1 MLFLGSWR
9 LTMPTYCKGTHCKN
23 CIIFYGHSWKDF
35 DEESKEDLCA
45 ITFPIRY
52 KKRQVIC
59 MESNP
64 VQNVYV
70 VKKGL
75 VKTYKSLPGGKQ
87 QILAIIKKED
97 VLNIHCLFEDFGH
110 HSSETLIDSELCAI
124 DKNLLENLMNKK
136 PKIALI
142 FIEFMKKKLVRS
154 YQKIM
159 ELGQKN
165 ARSRIASFILDLSE
179 NLFEESHREFTLPLS
194 RVEFAEVV
202 GLCEETAIRILQDF
216 KRESLI
222 NIDKNEVALLNIPRL
237 QKISEK

>member
-1 MLFLGSWR
+1 
-9 LTMPTYCKGTHCKN
+9 MPIYCKGTICKN
-23 CIIFYGHSWKDF
+23 CIVFYGHSWKNF
-35 DEESKEDLCA
+35 DEESKEDLCS

-59 MESNP
+59 MEANP
-64 VQNVYV
+64 VQNIYV

-87 QILAIIKKED
+87 QILSIIKKED
-97 VLNIHCLFEDFGH
+97 ILNIHCLFENFGH
-110 HSSETLIDSELCAI
+110 HSSETLVDSELCAI
-124 DKNLLENLMNKK
+124 DKNLLENLLKRK
-136 PKIALI
+136 PKTGMI
-142 FIEFMKKKLVRS
+142 FLEFMKKKLVRS

-179 NLFEESHREFTLPLS
+179 NLYDEQRNDFTLPLS

-222 NIDKNEVALLNIPRL
+222 DVNKNSISLLNPSRL

>member
-1 MLFLGSWR
+1 V
-9 LTMPTYCKGTHCKN
+9 
-23 CIIFYGHSWKDF
+23 FYGHSWKNF
-35 DEESKEDLCA
+35 DEESKEDLCS

-52 KKRQVIC
+52 KKRQLIC
-59 MESNP
+59 MEANP
-64 VQNVYV
+64 VQNIYI

-87 QILAIIKKED
+87 QILSIIKKED
-97 VLNIHCLFEDFGH
+97 ILNIHCLFEDFGH
-110 HSSETLIDSELCAI
+110 HSSETLVDSELCAI
-124 DKNLLENLMNKK
+124 DKNLLENLLKRK
-136 PKIALI
+136 PKTGII
-142 FIEFMKKKLVRS
+142 FLEIMKKKLVRS

-179 NLFEESHREFTLPLS
+179 NLFDEQRHDFSLPLS

-222 NIDKNEVALLNIPRL
+222 NIDKNSISLLNPARL
-237 QKISEK
+237 KRFPKNSN

>member
-1 MLFLGSWR
+1 
-9 LTMPTYCKGTHCKN
+9 MPIYCKGTICKN
-23 CIIFYGHSWKDF
+23 CIVFYGHSWKNF
-35 DEESKEDLCA
+35 DEESKEDLCS

-52 KKRQVIC
+52 KKRQLIC
-59 MESNP
+59 MEANP
-64 VQNVYV
+64 VQNIYI

-87 QILAIIKKED
+87 QILSIIKKED
-97 VLNIHCLFEDFGH
+97 ILNIHCLFEDFGH
-110 HSSETLIDSELCAI
+110 HSSETLVDSELCAI
-124 DKNLLENLMNKK
+124 DKNLLENLLKRK
-136 PKIALI
+136 PKTGII
-142 FIEFMKKKLVRS
+142 FLEIMKKKLVRS

-179 NLFEESHREFTLPLS
+179 NLFDEQRHDFSLPLS

-222 NIDKNEVALLNIPRL
+222 NIDKNSISLLNPARL

>member
-1 MLFLGSWR
+1 
-9 LTMPTYCKGTHCKN
+9 MPIYCKGTICKN
-23 CIIFYGHSWKDF
+23 CIVFYGHSWKNF
-35 DEESKEDLCA
+35 DEESKEDLCS

-59 MESNP
+59 MEANP
-64 VQNVYV
+64 VQNIYI

-75 VKTYKSLPGGKQ
+75 VKTYKSLTGGKQ
-87 QILAIIKKED
+87 QILSIIKKED
-97 VLNIHCLFEDFGH
+97 ILNIHCLFEDFGH
-110 HSSETLIDSELCAI
+110 HSSETLVDSELCAI
-124 DKNLLENLMNKK
+124 DKNLLENLLKRK
-136 PKIALI
+136 PKTGII
-142 FIEFMKKKLVRS
+142 FLEFMKKKLVRS

-179 NLFEESHREFTLPLS
+179 NLYDEQRHDLTLPLS

-216 KRESLI
+216 KRENLI
-222 NIDKNEVALLNIPRL
+222 EIDKSAISLLNLARL

>member
-1 MLFLGSWR
+1 
-9 LTMPTYCKGTHCKN
+9 MPIYCKGTICKN
-23 CIIFYGHSWKDF
+23 CIVFYGHSWKNF
-35 DEESKEDLCA
+35 DEESKEDLCS

-64 VQNVYV
+64 VQNIYI

-75 VKTYKSLPGGKQ
+75 VKTYKSLSGGKQ
-87 QILAIIKKED
+87 QILSLIKKED
-97 VLNIHCLFEDFGH
+97 ILNIHCLFEDFGH
-110 HSSETLIDSELCAI
+110 HSSETLVDSELCAI
-124 DKNLLENLMNKK
+124 DKSLLEALLKRK
-136 PKIALI
+136 PKTGII
-142 FIEFMKKKLVRS
+142 FLEFMKKKLVRS

-165 ARSRIASFILDLSE
+165 ARSRIASFILNLSE
-179 NLFEESHREFTLPLS
+179 NLYDEQRNDFPLPLS

-222 NIDKNEVALLNIPRL
+222 DVDKNSISVLNSSRL

>member
-1 MLFLGSWR
+1 
-9 LTMPTYCKGTHCKN
+9 MPIYCKGTICKN
-23 CIIFYGHSWKDF
+23 CIVFYGHSWKNF
-35 DEESKEDLCA
+35 DEESKEDLCS

-64 VQNVYV
+64 VQNIYI

-75 VKTYKSLPGGKQ
+75 VKTYKSLSGGKQ
-87 QILAIIKKED
+87 QILSLIKKED
-97 VLNIHCLFEDFGH
+97 ILNIHCLFEDFGH
-110 HSSETLIDSELCAI
+110 HSSETLVDSELCAI
-124 DKNLLENLMNKK
+124 DKSLLEALLKRK
-136 PKIALI
+136 PKTGII
-142 FIEFMKKKLVRS
+142 FLEFMKKKLVRS

-179 NLFEESHREFTLPLS
+179 NLYDEQRNDFPLPLS

-222 NIDKNEVALLNIPRL
+222 DVDKNSISVLNSSRL

>member
-1 MLFLGSWR
+1 
-9 LTMPTYCKGTHCKN
+9 MPIYCKGTLCKN

-35 DEESKEDLCA
+35 DEESKEDLCS

-59 MESNP
+59 MEANP

-97 VLNIHCLFEDFGH
+97 ILNIHCLFEDFGH
-110 HSSETLIDSELCAI
+110 HSSETLVDSELCAI
-124 DKNLLENLMNKK
+124 DKGLLENLLKRK
-136 PKIALI
+136 PKAGII
-142 FIEFMKKKLVRS
+142 FLDFMKKKLVKS

-165 ARSRIASFILDLSE
+165 ARSRIASFVLDLSE
-179 NLFEESHREFTLPLS
+179 NLFDEKQIEFALPLS

-216 KRESLI
+216 KREKLI
-222 NIDKNEVALLNIPRL
+222 DIDKNSISLLNLARL

>member
-1 MLFLGSWR
+1 
-9 LTMPTYCKGTHCKN
+9 MPIYCKGTICKN
-23 CIIFYGHSWKDF
+23 CIVFYGHSWKDF
-35 DEESKEDLCA
+35 DEESKEDLCS

-59 MESNP
+59 MEANP
-64 VQNVYV
+64 VQNIYI

-87 QILAIIKKED
+87 QILSIIKKED
-97 VLNIHCLFEDFGH
+97 ILNIHCLFEDFGH
-110 HSSETLIDSELCAI
+110 HSSETLVDCELCAI
-124 DKNLLENLMNKK
+124 DKNLLENLLKRK
-136 PKIALI
+136 PKTGII
-142 FIEFMKKKLVRS
+142 FLEFMKKKLVRS

-179 NLFEESHREFTLPLS
+179 NLFDEQQHDFSLPLS

-216 KRESLI
+216 KRETLI
-222 NIDKNEVALLNIPRL
+222 DIDKNSISLLNISRL

>member
-1 MLFLGSWR
+1 V
-9 LTMPTYCKGTHCKN
+9 
-23 CIIFYGHSWKDF
+23 FYGHSWKNF
-35 DEESKEDLCA
+35 DEESKEDLCS

-52 KKRQVIC
+52 KKRQLIC
-59 MESNP
+59 MEANP
-64 VQNVYV
+64 VQNIYI

-87 QILAIIKKED
+87 QILSIIKKED
-97 VLNIHCLFEDFGH
+97 ILNIHCLFEDFGH
-110 HSSETLIDSELCAI
+110 HSSETLVDSELCAI
-124 DKNLLENLMNKK
+124 DKNLLENLLKRK
-136 PKIALI
+136 PKTGII
-142 FIEFMKKKLVRS
+142 FLEIMKKKLVRS

-179 NLFEESHREFTLPLS
+179 NLFDEQRHDFSLPLS

-222 NIDKNEVALLNIPRL
+222 NIDKNSISLLNPARL